1 MNTYTNYQKRLG
13 SQEQGKTNSLV
24 FCLCFC
30 LRVAVRQTV
39 LARSSIMNARR
50 QRSAERRCSAM
61 PGAATSCMYE
71 PARRTAIPTPG
82 NNP

>member
-13 SQEQGKTNSLV
+13 PQEQGKTNSLV
-24 FCLCFC
+24 LVCFC

-39 LARSSIMNARR
+39 LARSSIMNTRR
-50 QRSAERRCSAM
+50 QRSAERRCCAM